1 MRRAD
6 AVRQHEVHAVSGC
19 QWRGIGVSKHLA
31 VGIGNPRSSA
41 KVNSEVGAVVGDVVV
56 VQITGGAERGGDVI
70 WAAGHGF
77 TSRTA
82 VSGADVICRD
92 EVIAAAGG

>member
-31 VGIGNPRSSA
+31 VGIGNRRSSA
-41 KVNSEVGAVVGDVVV
+41 KVNSEVGTIVGDVVV
-56 VQITGGAERGGDVI
+56 VQITAGAERRGDVVGT
-70 WAAGHGF
+70 AGYGF
-77 TSRTA
+77 TCCTA
-82 VSGADVICRD
+82 VGRGDVVRRHK
-92 EVIAAAGG
+92 VVAAAGG

>member
-41 KVNSEVGAVVGDVVV
+41 KVNSEVGTVVGDVVV
-56 VQITGGAERGGDVI
+56 VQITGGAERGSDVLGT
-70 WAAGHGF
+70 AGYGF
-77 TSRTA
+77 PRRTA
-82 VSGADVICRD
+82 VGRTDIVCRY
-92 EVIAAAGG
+92 EVVTAARG